1 MKTSKSLESHIVYIY
16 IYVIIYI
23 YMYIYIIYYGSFLKW
38 GRGTLKSSPDCCRA
52 TEAFSVH
59 QQQPQDV
66 LKATALAVEVAQ
78 AVTWDGAQPLRRYG
92 AGCFPQ

>member
-1 MKTSKSLESHIVYIY
+1 MHHFSLQKQDENLKIPRKPYC
-16 IYVIIYI
+16 
-23 YMYIYIIYYGSFLKW
+23 MYIYISYNGGFLKW
-38 GRGTLKSSPDCCRA
+38 GRGTLKSSRDCCRA

-66 LKATALAVEVAQ
+66 LKATALAVGVAQ

>member
-1 MKTSKSLESHIVYIY
+1 MGEGYPQ
-16 IYVIIYI
+16 VIPLF
-23 YMYIYIIYYGSFLKW
+23 S
-38 GRGTLKSSPDCCRA
+38 CRA

-78 AVTWDGAQPLRRYG
+78 AVTWDGDPGPG
-92 AGCFPQ
+92 AGCFPQWSFLLWFTY

>member
-1 MKTSKSLESHIVYIY
+1 MIIY
-16 IYVIIYI
+16 IYV
-23 YMYIYIIYYGSFLKW
+23 YIYIIYYGSFLKW